1 MIKKCVNVQG
11 LVIKALLM
19 TVGYKMRDDE
29 LRFLL
34 SLSRLKCIQNCQGNR
49 GDFEGHCGRSLIVTC
64 TSITFKIP
72 VGCRQCCRAALFS
85 WSLSRK
91 VPEALAPSFQLEPE

>member
-29 LRFLL
+29 LRLLFL
-34 SLSRLKCIQNCQGNR
+34 SLSSLKGLQSELG
-49 GDFEGHCGRSLIVTC
+49 
-64 TSITFKIP
+64 
-72 VGCRQCCRAALFS
+72 
-85 WSLSRK
+85 
-91 VPEALAPSFQLEPE
+91 